1 MDRSELQKLIQQEID
16 KASYEALKELHGQKS
31 LESSNRFFNS
41 SDMKEDDI
49 DKFLFHGGLPPKK
62 EKHYRQVVIKEA
74 NSSDLKITTSEIK
87 EFENSF
93 KEMLGNIPGST
104 IVFDKQKNSHS
115 LIAFKKPDGI
125 EVKASGIIN
134 LGDKGK
140 IIWSYSIANGLVV
153 NSQNLKIS
161 LSNKT
166 IFEDLYN
173 NYDTWQKTWRE
184 KLTFPGSDQAPADNT
199 SAPMDM
205 LNPQAGAATPPA
217 GGETTQAP
225 APTI

>member
-16 KASYEALKELHGQKS
+16 NASVDALKELHRQKS

-41 SDMKEDDI
+41 SDMNDDDI
-49 DKFLFHGGLPPKK
+49 DKYIFFGGSAPKK
-62 EKHYRQVVIKEA
+62 EKKYQQVVIKES

-93 KEMLGNIPGST
+93 KEMLSNIPGST
-104 IVFDKQKNSHS
+104 IVFDKQKNGHS

-153 NSQNLKIS
+153 NSQNVKIS

-166 IFEDLYN
+166 LFEELYN
-173 NYDTWQKTWRE
+173 NYDAWQKTWRE

-199 SAPMDM
+199 NMPMDM
-205 LNPQAGAATPPA
+205 ATSQADTTPPPVNNIFA
-217 GGETTQAP
+217 
-225 APTI
+225 